1 MKLHTFHDEATRSF
15 VHVKSYLV
23 GTGKLFAERCLN
35 VLQHTDELSR
45 DYPSNLQSF
54 EYQLL
59 TDCLSLLSECAHQ
72 CHLDQL
78 AARYTIEVLK
88 ILSMVGED
96 NVSEKKVA
104 SG

>member
-1 MKLHTFHDEATRSF
+1 M
-15 VHVKSYLV
+15 
-23 GTGKLFAERCLN
+23 
-35 VLQHTDELSR
+35 QQTDEMSR

-59 TDCLSLLSECAHQ
+59 TDCLSLLSESAHQ

-78 AARYTIEVLK
+78 AARYAMEVLK
-88 ILSMVGED
+88 ILTMVGED
-96 NVSEKKVA
+96 NTFERKIA